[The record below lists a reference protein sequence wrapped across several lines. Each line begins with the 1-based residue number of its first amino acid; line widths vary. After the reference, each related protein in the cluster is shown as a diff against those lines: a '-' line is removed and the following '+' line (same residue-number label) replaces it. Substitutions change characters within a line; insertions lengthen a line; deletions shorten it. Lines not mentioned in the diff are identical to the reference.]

1 MTSKEDAD
9 RRQAAKVLYDLQM
22 GLLWEA
28 NMSELN
34 NYDEEQDCFRI
45 RDGRGSPSPGEKQ
58 TGSSLKSWATL
69 LSNSYSSTT

>member
-1 MTSKEDAD
+1 MRFSKTAAFAIEHCVGSRVRSHGMTSKEDAD

-34 NYDEEQDCFRI
+34 NYDEKQD
-45 RDGRGSPSPGEKQ
+45 
-58 TGSSLKSWATL
+58 
-69 LSNSYSSTT
+69 